1 LREPWLGLEDFRD
14 AKAHRA
20 DREAALSS
28 WPQAPDRRTCLDRV
42 VTFPPRRNL
51 SRATGG
57 VGDKDRPAGEHP
69 ASLARGEAAG
79 LPAKKKSLHA
89 QERDTAENRK
99 RREQFVEVIG
109 RIDLDRLI
117 FLDESGVSTQ
127 MTRLYA
133 RCTGGARIH
142 ETTPDGRWKI
152 LTIVGAICTRGML
165 ATMTIEAATDREIFL
180 AYLDEVLCPK
190 LRIGDVV
197 VMDNLSSHKVNGVRE
212 RIEAAGAQLLYLP
225 PYSPDLNPIEKAWA
239 KLKQLLRAAKART
252 KEALDQAIAEL
263 LPMLTAEDAE
273 AWLRLPFSALQ
284 Q

>member
-1 LREPWLGLEDFRD
+1 LEGVCC
-14 AKAHRA
+14 AEANRA
-20 DREAALSS
+20 YGAAWLSS
-28 WPQAPDRRTCLDRV
+28 RRQAPYRRTSSGRV
-42 VTFPPRRNL
+42 VAFSARRNV
-51 SRATGG
+51 SRVTGR
-57 VGDKDRPAGEHP
+57 VGEQDRPAGEHT
-69 ASLARGEAAG
+69 ASVAGGEADG
-79 LPAKKKSLHA
+79 LPAQKKSLHA
-89 QERDTAENRK
+89 QERDTEENRK
-99 RREQFVEVIG
+99 RREEFVEVIG

-152 LTIVGAICTRGML
+152 LTILGAISTRGMI

-180 AYLDEVLCPK
+180 AYLDEVLCPN
-190 LRIGDVV
+190 LRPGDVV
-197 VMDNLSSHKVNGVRE
+197 VMDNLSSHKVQGVRE

-252 KEALDQAIAEL
+252 KQALDQAIAQM
-263 LPMLTAEDAE
+263 LPLLTAEDAK
-273 AWLRLPFSALQ
+273 AWFRLPFNALQ